1 MKTLNE
7 DCEKLIRQNNT
18 YKWVFAGL
26 TAGLVTSLVLNVIS
40 IIGR

>member
-7 DCEKLIRQNNT
+7 DCERLIRQNNT
-18 YKWVFAGL
+18 SKWVLTGL
-26 TAGLVTSLVLNVIS
+26 TAGLVLSVVLNVIS